1 MKNLQIDNYIRIFTS
16 IIIIVCGWRAK
27 TQKLLEL
34 LNVVVKNSLMYILKI
49 DSINL
54 SFNDNLNDSFGQL
67 KPVVDSVFKKHIIC
81 QSQPDKSL
89 FCSILKRTDEI
100 EYFWSWKRGRG
111 RCLQQVIL
119 KINKHCNFLFVN
131 GAIQDQ

>member
-67 KPVVDSVFKKHIIC
+67 KPVVDSVFKKHNIICNVIEITLIIC
-81 QSQPDKSL
+81 QSQPDKSP
-89 FCSILKRTDEI
+89 FCSILNHTDEI
-100 EYFWSWKRGRG
+100 EEGVDAYSK
-111 RCLQQVIL
+111 
-119 KINKHCNFLFVN
+119 
-131 GAIQDQ
+131 

>member
-67 KPVVDSVFKKHIIC
+67 KPVVDSVFKKHNIICNVIEITLIIC
-81 QSQPDKSL
+81 QSQPDKSP
-89 FCSILKRTDEI
+89 FCSILKCTDEI
-100 EYFWSWKRGRG
+100 EYFWSGKQEG
-111 RCLQQVIL
+111 VDAYSKKYL
-119 KINKHCNFLFVN
+119 K
-131 GAIQDQ
+131 

>member
-16 IIIIVCGWRAK
+16 IIIIVCGRRAK

-34 LNVVVKNSLMYILKI
+34 LNVVVVKNALMDILKI

-67 KPVVDSVFKKHIIC
+67 KPVVDSVFKKHNIIC
-81 QSQPDKSL
+81 QSQPDKSP
-89 FCSILKRTDEI
+89 FCSILNRTDEI
-100 EYFWSWKRGRG
+100 EYF
-111 RCLQQVIL
+111 
-119 KINKHCNFLFVN
+119 
-131 GAIQDQ
+131 

>member
-16 IIIIVCGWRAK
+16 IIIIVCGRRPK

-34 LNVVVKNSLMYILKI
+34 LNVVVVKNALMYILKI

-67 KPVVDSVFKKHIIC
+67 KPVVDSVFKKDNIIC
-81 QSQPDKSL
+81 
-89 FCSILKRTDEI
+89 
-100 EYFWSWKRGRG
+100 
-111 RCLQQVIL
+111 
-119 KINKHCNFLFVN
+119 
-131 GAIQDQ
+131 

>member
-1 MKNLQIDNYIRIFTS
+1 MKNLQIVNYIFIFTLL
-16 IIIIVCGWRAK
+16 IIIVCGRRPK

-67 KPVVDSVFKKHIIC
+67 KPVVDSVFKKDNIIC
-81 QSQPDKSL
+81 
-89 FCSILKRTDEI
+89 
-100 EYFWSWKRGRG
+100 
-111 RCLQQVIL
+111 
-119 KINKHCNFLFVN
+119 
-131 GAIQDQ
+131 